1 MSVPRLSF
9 REPPLRIKIRKV
21 PVKIQPA
28 PKTDIES
35 QETDPPI
42 RTNYRVLYFIGAVA
56 LLVIMRIVGM
66 YLFKTSR
73 HTIKK
78 LKCSLKDR
86 SISCYGAEPAGTF
99 VIEIPSSCSGSVY
112 DVGGYPF
119 SVAEHDKYFKVPAK
133 DLSVKDINGKC
144 EAKAYIDSN
153 MMELSYPFTWV
164 TTNQH
169 TTFTILDGTEVI
181 VDKVSADLFK
191 SVTRGP
197 WIAYTY
203 DIPGSTAKVIG
214 DGSDIIHIYNGVH
227 P

>member
-9 REPPLRIKIRKV
+9 REPPLRIKVRKK
-21 PVKIQPA
+21 PIKAQPA
-28 PKTDIES
+28 PGTDIES
-35 QETDPPI
+35 QQTKPPVHS
-42 RTNYRVLYFIGAVA
+42 NYRVLYFICAVTF
-56 LLVIMRIVGM
+56 LVFMRIFGM
-66 YLFKTSR
+66 YLFKNSR

-78 LKCSLKDR
+78 LKCNLKNR
-86 SISCYGAEPAGTF
+86 IISCYGANPVGTF
-99 VIEIPSSCSGSVY
+99 VIEVPSSCSGSIY

-119 SVAEHDKYFKVPAK
+119 SIAEHDKYFKVPAK

-144 EAKAYIDSN
+144 EAKAYVDSN
-153 MMELSYPFTWV
+153 VMELTYPFTWV

-169 TTFTILDGTEVI
+169 TTFTLLDGNEVI

-203 DIPGSTAKVIG
+203 DIPGSSATVLG
-214 DGSDIIHIYNGVH
+214 DGTDIIHVYNGVSG
-227 P
+227 